1 MIFQIITSKTILA
14 TFFVFVT
21 LVYISDLV
29 EAQLL
34 PGGNI
39 KITSSEK
46 NPYSDSQNNIKE
58 IDITTTEIETLPKD
72 TLSEEI
78 EISGP
83 VTKVVDGD
91 TIDVNDIR
99 IRLSLVDTPERG
111 QPGFKEATE
120 FVKKLCQGKDAQVDI
135 DDGQRG
141 GDRYGRE
148 LGVVYCGNDNI
159 NINNDLIEN
168 SLAIIDTRFCENS
181 EFSNE
186 DWAKACQGQQ

>member
-1 MIFQIITSKTILA
+1 MISKIILSISVLISFLFLVHILPKP
-14 TFFVFVT
+14 
-21 LVYISDLV
+21 SLV
-29 EAQLL
+29 EAQLFPSENPNGSNL
-34 PGGNI
+34 DKDTYTDLQNSI
-39 KITSSEK
+39 KKTE
-46 NPYSDSQNNIKE
+46 
-58 IDITTTEIETLPKD
+58 TTTAKIETTLPKE

-111 QPGFKEATE
+111 QPGFQEATD
-120 FVKKLCQGKDAQVDI
+120 FVKELCQGKDAQVDI

-148 LGVVYCGNDNI
+148 LGVVYCGDDNI
-159 NINNDLIEN
+159 NINNELIKN

-181 EFSNE
+181 EFANE
-186 DWAKACQGQQ
+186 NWAKQCQE